1 MTDSRQNSNLAETK
15 MSLFVVIMLLF
26 AFSTNSRADQSDP
39 KLDNLFVLLRDAN
52 NKITASQMERK
63 IWAIWRQAPNDTA
76 FQIMRRAQTAMD
88 KRDFK
93 SSIRLLDK
101 LVAHAPKFAEAW
113 NQRAIALY
121 LVADYDASLRD
132 INQTLALEPRHF
144 GAMAG
149 RGQVYLHLN
158 EHELALN
165 AFQAA
170 LEWNPWMANVRSY
183 VFMIR
188 KHIRSLPKPI

>member
-1 MTDSRQNSNLAETK
+1 MADSRQNSNFIAITIP
-15 MSLFVVIMLLF
+15 LFVVIMLSF
-26 AFSTNSRADQSDP
+26 AFYSNSQADQYDP

-63 IWAIWRQAPNDTA
+63 IWAIWQQAPNDTA
-76 FQIMRRAQTAMD
+76 FQIMRRAQAAMN

-101 LVAHAPKFAEAW
+101 LVTQAPNFAEAW

-132 INQTLALEPRHF
+132 IDQTLALEPRHF

-149 RGQVYLHLN
+149 RGQVYLRLN
-158 EHELALN
+158 EHKLALQ

-170 LEWNPWMANVRSY
+170 LEWNPWMENVQSY
-183 VFMIR
+183 VFRIR

>member
-1 MTDSRQNSNLAETK
+1 MIDSRQNSNLAETK
-15 MSLFVVIMLLF
+15 MSLFVVIMLLL

-132 INQTLALEPRHF
+132 INQTHIHTNCPNLRHSF
-144 GAMAG
+144 
-149 RGQVYLHLN
+149 
-158 EHELALN
+158 
-165 AFQAA
+165 AF
-170 LEWNPWMANVRSY
+170 Y
-183 VFMIR
+183 
-188 KHIRSLPKPI
+188 

>member
-1 MTDSRQNSNLAETK
+1 
-15 MSLFVVIMLLF
+15 MSLFVVIMLLL

-144 GAMAG
+144 GALSG
-149 RGQVYLHLN
+149 LGLIN
-158 EHELALN
+158 LALGREYE
-165 AFQAA
+165 ALKVFEAA
-170 LEWNPWMANVRSY
+170 LGIHPYLSGADT
-183 VFMIR
+183 
-188 KHIRSLPKPI
+188 HIQELRDKLKGNGA